1 MSRLQK
7 TLENIKELTVDS
19 DHSIQNRLDILTKPQ
34 GSLGKLE
41 DLAIW
46 YISAR
51 GCSYTTP
58 ENCPKFKDKVVFTMA
73 GDHGV
78 AAKGVSAFPSEVTP
92 QMVLNFLGGG
102 AGINVLSKHV
112 GARVNVVDCGVAF
125 DFAETPGLIQKKIAK
140 GTADMSEG
148 PAMSREQA
156 AAAIEIGIS
165 CVEEEIKNGLDIIGT
180 GDMGIANTTPST
192 AILAAYSGLPVE
204 EITGRGT
211 GVDDEGLKIKHK
223 IVKQALEINKPDT
236 SDAID
241 VLSKVGGF
249 EIGAIAGLCLAGARH
264 NIPVVVDGFI
274 STAGALIAVKLKP
287 EVKNYLL
294 CAHKSVEAG
303 HIAMMKEIGCE
314 PLLDLGFRL
323 GEGTGAALAI
333 GMVDA
338 GLKIINEMATFGEA
352 GVSDKED

>member
-1 MSRLQK
+1 MSNLQK
-7 TLENIKELTVDS
+7 TLENIKKLTIDA
-19 DHSIQNRLDILTKPQ
+19 DGSIQNRLNILTKPQ

-41 DLAIW
+41 DLAKW

-51 GCSYTTP
+51 GYSYTSP
-58 ENCPKFKDKVVFTMA
+58 EKCPKIADKVIFTMA

-102 AGINVLSKHV
+102 AGINVLASHV
-112 GARVNVVDCGVAF
+112 GARVNIVDCGVAC
-125 DFAETPGLIQKKIAK
+125 DFEEIPGLTKKKIAK
-140 GTADMSEG
+140 GTADISEG
-148 PAMSREQA
+148 PAMTKEQA
-156 AAAIEIGIS
+156 VQAVEIGIE
-165 CVEEEIKNGLDIIGT
+165 CVEEEIKKGLDIIGT

-192 AILAAYSGLPVE
+192 AILAAYSGLAVE

-223 IVKQALEINKPDT
+223 IVKQAIAVNKPDT

-241 VLSKVGGF
+241 VLSKIGGF
-249 EIGAIAGLCLAGARH
+249 EIGAIAGLCLAGAEH

-274 STAGALIAVKLKP
+274 STAGALLAVKMKP

-303 HIAMMKEIGCE
+303 HIAMMQEIGCE

-333 GMVDA
+333 GMVEA

-352 GVSDKED
+352 GVSDKE